1 MTSTG
6 PLRGIKVID
15 FTAYQ
20 NGPMSTR
27 LLADYGATCAVPI
40 PPFPTPPLHFFT
52 GNGAQGDQ
60 DRAQ

>member
-40 PPFPTPPLHFFT
+40 PPFPTPPLPLFH
-52 GNGAQGDQ
+52 
-60 DRAQ
+60 R